1 MTEQRLLSEVNFI
14 LFTKDSCGPCGLVKR
29 YFNALKDDRTKLI
42 QEVHLEDFSDEPI
55 PEENLA
61 LAKKYGVTATP
72 VLIITDGDGTLL
84 ETYSSGMPITQNIRK
99 LWTKYGV

>member
-1 MTEQRLLSEVNFI
+1 MTESRLLSEVNFI

-29 YFNALKDDRTKLI
+29 YFNALNDDRTKLI
-42 QEVHLEDFSDEPI
+42 QEVELEDFSDKPI
-55 PEENLA
+55 PEENIA

-72 VLIITDGDGTLL
+72 VLIIIDENEELL

-99 LWTKYGV
+99 LFDKYGV

>member
-1 MTEQRLLSEVNFI
+1 MTAKFI

-29 YFNALKDDRTKLI
+29 YFNAMKDERTQVI

-55 PEENLA
+55 PEENIELA
-61 LAKKYGVTATP
+61 RKYGVTATP
-72 VLIITDGDGTLL
+72 VLIVIDENEELL

-99 LWTKYGV
+99 LFEKYGV

>member
-1 MTEQRLLSEVNFI
+1 MMKTKFI

-29 YFNALKDDRTKLI
+29 YFNALKDERTSII

-61 LAKKYGVTATP
+61 LAKQYGITATP
-72 VLIITDGDGTLL
+72 VLIIVDENEKLL

-99 LWTKYGV
+99 LFDKYGV

>member
-1 MTEQRLLSEVNFI
+1 MTAKFI

-29 YFNALKDDRTKLI
+29 YFRSIKDERTSI
-42 QEVHLEDFSDEPI
+42 IEEVQLEDFSDEPI

-72 VLIITDGDGTLL
+72 VLIIINEREELL

-99 LWTKYGV
+99 LFDKYGV

>member
-1 MTEQRLLSEVNFI
+1 MTAKFI

-29 YFNALKDDRTKLI
+29 YFRALKDERTELI
-42 QEVHLEDFSDEPI
+42 QEVQLEDFSDEPI

-72 VLIITDGDGTLL
+72 VLIIVDEETEELL